1 MNTPESVIGK
11 AVGGLGILACAVA
24 IALRLLGMY
33 TVMGFSTGAM
43 LQAGMAA
50 LLTGC
55 FLLLLALTK
64 TR

>member
-11 AVGGLGILACAVA
+11 AIGGIGVLVCVVA

-43 LQAGMAA
+43 LQAGMAG